1 MGLPMAAA
9 ATGIR
14 VSAGLDRRGIP
25 DRDWEGKRRRG
36 ERVVGF
42 VWALAGSSRFVP

>member
-14 VSAGLDRRGIP
+14 VSAGLDREGISP
-25 DRDWEGKRRRG
+25 IGTGKFLGG